1 MEPWDRITITDV
13 DNIFVVPSAKG
24 RYTRISHRPCWGL
37 CFCRDGG
44 RITYVMDGQ
53 RYVSDRSCAILL
65 PMGET
70 YELYGD
76 EEGEFPLINF
86 YGEIASFDRRFH
98 VTPLRH
104 TTPYLLD
111 LDRLHTL
118 WMRDRHTSR
127 AEQMALIYTLLARL
141 SNERARETVDGL
153 SPLLAPAMD
162 RLSRELFSPELTVAS
177 LAADARLSETYF
189 RRLFKQ
195 LHGISPKQYIL
206 DRRILHAKQLLAEQT
221 ATISA
226 VAEHCGFASV
236 YHFSRAFK
244 LATGISPTEYMQR
257 STQSPP
263 QTAPQHML

>member
-1 MEPWDRITITDV
+1 MNPWNRITVTDIE
-13 DNIFVVPSAKG
+13 NIFTVPSAKG
-24 RYTRISHRPCWGL
+24 RYARISNRPSWGL
-37 CFCRDGG
+37 SFCRDGG
-44 RITYVMDGQ
+44 RITYVMNGE

-76 EEGEFPLINF
+76 EEGEFTVINF
-86 YGEIASFDRRFH
+86 YGEISTFTPGFF

-111 LDRLHTL
+111 FDRLHTL
-118 WMRDRHTSR
+118 RMSNERALR

-141 SNERARETVDGL
+141 SSEQSREAVDGL

-162 RLSRELFSPELTVAS
+162 RLSRELFSPELTVAA
-177 LAADARLSETYF
+177 LASDAGLSETYF

-195 LHGISPKQYIL
+195 LHGTSPKQYIL
-206 DRRILHAKQLLAEQT
+206 DRRILHAKQLLSEH
-221 ATISA
+221 SA
-226 VAEHCGFASV
+226 PVSVIAEHCGFSSL

-244 LATGISPTEYMQR
+244 LATGISPSEYMR
-257 STQSPP
+257 SGNPP
-263 QTAPQHML
+263 A

>member
-1 MEPWDRITITDV
+1 MNPWNRITVTNI
-13 DNIFVVPSAKG
+13 DNIFTVPSAKG
-24 RYTRISHRPCWGL
+24 RYTRIDRRPCWGL

-44 RITYVMDGQ
+44 RITYVHNSR

-86 YGEIASFDRRFH
+86 YGEVATLDRQFY

-111 LDRLHTL
+111 FDRLHTL
-118 WMRDRHTSR
+118 WMGDRHTSR
-127 AEQMALIYTLLARL
+127 ADQMALLYTLLARL

-153 SPLLAPAMD
+153 SPLLAPAME

-177 LAADARLSETYF
+177 LAADASLSET
-189 RRLFKQ
+189 
-195 LHGISPKQYIL
+195 
-206 DRRILHAKQLLAEQT
+206 
-221 ATISA
+221 
-226 VAEHCGFASV
+226 
-236 YHFSRAFK
+236 
-244 LATGISPTEYMQR
+244 
-257 STQSPP
+257 
-263 QTAPQHML
+263 